1 MIAIT
6 EHAEGCVLP
15 VRAQPGARKAGV
27 LGEQAGA
34 LKVAVTAPPEDGRA
48 NKALAELLREAL
60 GLKRSQIELLGGET
74 SREKRFLIRGL
85 KKAVLEARVTE
96 ALTAG
101 RP

>member
-48 NKALAELLREAL
+48 NKALLEALREAL
-60 GLKRSQIELLGGET
+60 GLKRSQVELLGGAT
-74 SREKRFLIRGL
+74 SRDKRFLIRGVPTGEL
-85 KKAVLEARVTE
+85 AAR
-96 ALTAG
+96 LAG
-101 RP
+101 LLAE

>member
-6 EHAEGCVLP
+6 EHAEGCILP

-48 NKALAELLREAL
+48 NKALVEVLREAL
-60 GLKRSQIELLGGET
+60 GLKRSRVELLGGTT
-74 SREKRFLIRGL
+74 SRDKRFLIRGVA
-85 KKAVLEARVTE
+85 KAELAARVASLLPT
-96 ALTAG
+96 
-101 RP
+101 